1 MPLAWFARKQR
12 GSAYS
17 TPEAE
22 TVSMAEGA
30 RLEAIPLQGLMEL
43 ILDRPVDVEV
53 GEDNT
58 ATIIAIKKGYS
69 VAMRY

>member
-1 MPLAWFARKQR
+1 
-12 GSAYS
+12 
-17 TPEAE
+17 
-22 TVSMAEGA
+22 
-30 RLEAIPLQGLMEL
+30 MEL

-69 VAMRY
+69 VAMRYLW